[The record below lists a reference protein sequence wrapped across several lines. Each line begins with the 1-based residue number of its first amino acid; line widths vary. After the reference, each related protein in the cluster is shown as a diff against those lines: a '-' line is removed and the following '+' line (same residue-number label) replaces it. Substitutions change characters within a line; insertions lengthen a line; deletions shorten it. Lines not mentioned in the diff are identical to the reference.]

1 MSKSLCLLSLVLSMC
16 CLKLDALTVMPNR
29 TKLPEF
35 SPIDSNSLAAKLLA
49 ERVKKARI
57 SRCYAQLQAL
67 YIAHVG
73 ELQELVQVAPIRL
86 PYMKIWPEPE
96 FKTTVASSGR
106 SSSSSSRGSGSTSP
120 TSAADSSG
128 SKRTISSPDSRLLS
142 PSSDSDDR

>member
-96 FKTTVASSGR
+96 FKTTVVSSGR
-106 SSSSSSRGSGSTSP
+106 SSSSGSGSTSP
-120 TSAADSSG
+120 TSAVDSSG